1 MSQRTSLAY
10 KLHAILFSLCLL
22 IGSLFISWLV
32 LAQTNFAY
40 PALYSLMNIDQ
51 HINKYGPQNRYRN
64 HFETT
69 DQPEHIR
76 LFSEIVTA
84 IHDDGNGLSGITYH
98 SPDGQ
103 PINLLLRNAEVIHLQ
118 DVAHIINYFYL
129 ASFIAIIL
137 TLTLIAG
144 FKYKHIKL
152 PSLKQQALGILIF
165 SIITFFSVLIIG
177 PVKVFYALHVWIFPD
192 NHQWFFYYQE
202 SLMTVLMKAPDLFG
216 AISILI
222 AILGIVIYLVLNRI
236 ILMIPAS
243 ALIKNK

>member
-1 MSQRTSLAY
+1 MSQRTSIAY
-10 KLHAILFSLCLL
+10 KLNAILFSLCLL
-22 IGSLFISWLV
+22 IGSLFLSWLV

-51 HINKYGPQNRYRN
+51 HIDKYGPQNRYRN

-69 DQPEHIR
+69 DKPEHIR

-84 IHDDGNGLSGITYH
+84 IHDVGEGLSKITYH
-98 SPDGQ
+98 APSGQ
-103 PINLLLRNAEVIHLQ
+103 PINSLLRNAEVIHLQ
-118 DVAHIINYFYL
+118 DVANLIDYFYL
-129 ASFIAIIL
+129 ASFVAIML
-137 TLTLIAG
+137 TVLFITG
-144 FKYKHIKL
+144 FKYKNIKL

-165 SIITFFSVLIIG
+165 SIITFISTLIIG

-236 ILMIPAS
+236 ILMIPES
-243 ALIKNK
+243 ALIKK